1 MNISKLF
8 CMVLTG
14 LAIIGFATLG
24 YASHEEA
31 SHAEEVKHE
40 AAASEHAHGHEGAK
54 EETDAAHSTDDIQYG
69 AESKLKSD
77 EEEAKAADVKKE

>member
-40 AAASEHAHGHEGAK
+40 AAASEHEHEGAK